1 MSKSKTLDLCRQ
13 HLYSDIDK
21 MNMIPVNI
29 RDRILRIRSGYTIWN
44 EYPSKK
50 DKEIALHIMQ
60 QYGIEKSMAYDD
72 VRLIK
77 DLLGSINKQSKDWHL
92 YQVNAWLDEA
102 VEMARK
108 KNNEDGII
116 KAAKVKVSA
125 NQLDKADATEFPWED
140 IKPQSFEITS
150 DPTVIGLKKIPN
162 LKEKIASTFKKY
174 AEDISFIE
182 EVTYEEI
189 DLDPITNYGQEL

>member
-1 MSKSKTLDLCRQ
+1 MSKQKTLDLCRQ
-13 HLYSDIDK
+13 HLYSDVDK
-21 MNMIPVNI
+21 MAAVPVNV
-29 RDRILRIRSGYTIWN
+29 RERILRIRSGYTLWN

-50 DKEIALHIMQ
+50 DKEIAIFLMQ
-60 QYGIEKSMAYDD
+60 QCNIEKSTAYDD

-92 YQVNAWLDEA
+92 YQVNAWIDEA
-102 VEMARK
+102 VGMARIK
-108 KNNEDGII
+108 KNEDAII

-125 NQLDKADATEFPWED
+125 NQLDKTDETEFPWED
-140 IKPQSFEITS
+140 LKVQSFEMTS
-150 DPTVIGLKKIPN
+150 DPSVIGLKKIPN
-162 LKEKIASTFKKY
+162 LKEKIAAAFKKY

-189 DLDPITNYGQEL
+189 DLDPIMNYGDER

>member
-13 HLYSDIDK
+13 HLYSDVDK
-21 MNMIPVNI
+21 MAAVPVNI
-29 RDRILRIRSGYTIWN
+29 RERILRIRSGYTLWN

-50 DKEIALHIMQ
+50 DKEIALHVMQ
-60 QYGIEKSMAYDD
+60 LYGVEKSMAYDD

-92 YQVNAWLDEA
+92 YQVNAWIDEA
-102 VEMARK
+102 VGMARIK
-108 KNNEDGII
+108 KNEDAII
-116 KAAKVKVSA
+116 KAAKVSVSA

-140 IKPQSFEITS
+140 LKPQSFEITC
-150 DPTVIGLKKIPN
+150 DPSVIGLKKIPN
-162 LKEKIASTFKKY
+162 LKEKIAAAFKKY

-189 DLDPITNYGQEL
+189 DLDPSMNYGDER